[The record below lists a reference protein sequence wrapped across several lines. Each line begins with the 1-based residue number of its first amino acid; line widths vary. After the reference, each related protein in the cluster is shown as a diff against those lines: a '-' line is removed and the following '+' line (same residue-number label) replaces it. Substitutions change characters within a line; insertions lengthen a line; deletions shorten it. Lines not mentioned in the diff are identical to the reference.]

1 MRDAADRIIYFIG
14 TKNKKNSSNCNISN
28 KVRQIEINFLTVSLI
43 FSEQENQ
50 LVHIDQFCQE
60 RSRKLRYSFW
70 SKISVVLFVFV
81 GNIGFGADLIQNF

>member
-1 MRDAADRIIYFIG
+1 MRDADRIIYFIG

-28 KVRQIEINFLTVSLI
+28 KVRQIEINFLTVI
-43 FSEQENQ
+43 FFSEQDNQ

-81 GNIGFGADLIQNF
+81 GNIGFGTDLIQNF